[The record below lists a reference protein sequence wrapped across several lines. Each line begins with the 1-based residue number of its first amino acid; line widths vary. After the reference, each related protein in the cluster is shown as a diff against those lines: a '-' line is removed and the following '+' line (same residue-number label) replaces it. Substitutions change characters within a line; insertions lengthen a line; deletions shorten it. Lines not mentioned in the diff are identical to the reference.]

1 MAVETVPVPDSL
13 RLTSPQRARL
23 KTRERDHDRTVA
35 AMYRL
40 ERAAGAPA
48 PGRGEAWRLDVVG
61 ALASLENAVSEE
73 QTNANRPDSLL
84 SELLRSTPR
93 LRGRVRALRLQYDQ
107 ERQAI
112 AWLRREIVQ
121 HTDGD
126 ADHADLRRRV
136 GSRLSALRYEQAREA
151 DLVYE
156 SLVTNATR

>member
-1 MAVETVPVPDSL
+1 LAVESVPVPDSL

-23 KTRERDHDRTVA
+23 KARERDHERTVA

-48 PGRGEAWRLDVVG
+48 PGRGDAWRLDVVG

-84 SELLRSTPR
+84 SELLRAQPG
-93 LRGRVRALRLQYDQ
+93 LRGPVRELRVQHDQ

-121 HTDGD
+121 HTYSD
-126 ADHADLRRRV
+126 ADHIDLRRQV
-136 GSRLSALRYEQAREA
+136 ASLLSALRYEQAREA

-156 SLVTNATR
+156 ALVTSAV